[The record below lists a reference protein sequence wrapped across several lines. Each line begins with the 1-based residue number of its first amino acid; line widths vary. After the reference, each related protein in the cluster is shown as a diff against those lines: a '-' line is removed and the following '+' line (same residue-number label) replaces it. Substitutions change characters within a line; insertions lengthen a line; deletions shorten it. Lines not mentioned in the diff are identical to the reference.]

1 MEIVNWVKSIQPL
14 KNMNIKK
21 IIPAFLSVIFL
32 AGCSLTGSGS
42 DGGIFRSDDGGKTFA
57 AKIKAENNRTISGVD
72 ILSLAIN
79 LQNGSEIY
87 AGSKTSGIFKST
99 DGGELW
105 KQLGVSQ
112 LTPAKVYS
120 LAIDPMNPSTLY
132 AVASIG
138 KRGKIVKSTDA
149 GETWKDTYSEP
160 SDGSLVLSVAL
171 NPHKPSDIFAG
182 TDQGQIIF
190 SEDSGETWRS
200 AYWTEGKQA
209 VSKIAFD
216 NVSPDTAYFVLFEK
230 GILRTTNEGK
240 SFEALGWKKDEG
252 TFSLGNGLSG
262 AVSIEADPMRGGWVY
277 AGTSEG
283 LLRSRDRGDNWEM
296 VKTLSNPNEL
306 NIRSIAINPQNS
318 DEVICTV
325 AQALYKSVDGG
336 VNWLPVQ
343 FDTSR
348 TLEVAE
354 YNFQNPGQVFVG
366 LNKR

>member
-1 MEIVNWVKSIQPL
+1 M
-14 KNMNIKK
+14 
-21 IIPAFLSVIFL
+21 
-32 AGCSLTGSGS
+32 
-42 DGGIFRSDDGGKTFA
+42 
-57 AKIKAENNRTISGVD
+57 D
-72 ILSLAIN
+72 ILSLAVN
-79 LQNGSEIY
+79 PQNGSEIY
-87 AGSKTSGIFKST
+87 AGSKTSGIFRST

-112 LTPAKVYS
+112 LTPTKVYS
-120 LAIDPMNPSTLY
+120 LAIDPMNPGAIY
-132 AVASIG
+132 AVAAIG

-171 NPHKPSDIFAG
+171 NPQKPSDIFAG

-190 SEDSGETWRS
+190 SEDAGETWRS
-200 AYWTEGKQA
+200 AYWTEGNTA
-209 VSKIAFD
+209 VSKIVFD
-216 NVSPDTAYFVLFEK
+216 NVSPDTAYFVLHEK
-230 GILRTTNEGK
+230 GILRTTDEGK
-240 SFEALGWKKDEG
+240 SFETLDWKKDEG
-252 TFSLGNGLSG
+252 TFSLGSGLGG
-262 AVSIEADPMRGGWVY
+262 AVSARTDPAREGWVY

-283 LLRSRDRGDNWEM
+283 LLRSKDRGENWEI

-306 NIRSIAINPQNS
+306 NIRSIAVNPQNS
-318 DEVICTV
+318 DEIICTV

-348 TLEVAE
+348 TLEATE

>member
-1 MEIVNWVKSIQPL
+1 MI
-14 KNMNIKK
+14 
-21 IIPAFLSVIFL
+21 FLS
-32 AGCSLTGSGS
+32 ACSLTGGGN

-57 AKIKAENNRTISGVD
+57 SKDKAENNRTISGVD
-72 ILSLAIN
+72 ILSLAVN
-79 LQNGSEIY
+79 PQNGNEIY
-87 AGSKTSGIFKST
+87 AGSKASGIFKST

-105 KQLGVSQ
+105 KQLGVSR

-120 LAIDPMNPSTLY
+120 LAIDPMNPNTLY
-132 AVASIG
+132 AVAAIG
-138 KRGKIVKSTDA
+138 KRGKIMKSTDT

-171 NPHKPSDIFAG
+171 NPQKPSDIFAG

-200 AYWTEGKQA
+200 AYWTEGKAA
-209 VSKIAFD
+209 VSKIVFD
-216 NVSPDTAYFVLFEK
+216 NANPDSAYFVLFEK
-230 GILRTTNEGK
+230 GIIRTTDEGK
-240 SFEALGWKKDEG
+240 NFEALSWKKDDR
-252 TFSLGNGLSG
+252 TFSFGSGLGG
-262 AVSIEADPMRGGWVY
+262 AVSFETDPMRGGWVY

-283 LLRSRDRGDNWEM
+283 LLRSKDGGDNWEI

-306 NIRSIAINPQNS
+306 NIRSIAVNPQNS
-318 DEVICTV
+318 DEIICTV

-354 YNFQNPGQVFVG
+354 YNPQNPGQVFVG

>member
-1 MEIVNWVKSIQPL
+1 MIYYKHMRML
-14 KNMNIKK
+14 KLSALIFA
-21 IIPAFLSVIFL
+21 AFVIS
-32 AGCSLTGSGS
+32 GCSLTGGGS
-42 DGGIFRSDDGGKTFA
+42 DGGVFRSDDGGKTFVP
-57 AKIKAENNRTISGVD
+57 KDKAENNRTISGVD
-72 ILSLAIN
+72 ILSLAVN
-79 LQNGSEIY
+79 PQNGSEIY
-87 AGSKTSGIFKST
+87 AGSKTSGIFRSS

-112 LTPAKVYS
+112 LTPTKVYS
-120 LAIDPMNPSTLY
+120 LAIDPMNPGTLY
-132 AVASIG
+132 AVAVIG

-160 SDGSLVLSVAL
+160 SDGSLVLSVAV
-171 NPHKPSDIFAG
+171 NPQKPSDIFAG

-200 AYWTEGKQA
+200 AYWTEGKEA

-216 NVSPDTAYFVLFEK
+216 NVNPDTAYFILFEE
-230 GILRTTNEGK
+230 GILRTTDEGK
-240 SFEALGWKKDEG
+240 SFEALSWKKDG
-252 TFSLGNGLSG
+252 AAFSLGSGLGG
-262 AVSIEADPMRGGWVY
+262 AVSIAVDPARENWVY

-283 LLRSRDRGDNWEM
+283 LLRSKDRGENWEI
-296 VKTLSNPNEL
+296 VKTLNKPNEL

-318 DEVICTV
+318 DEIICTV

-343 FDTSR
+343 FNTGR
-348 TLEVAE
+348 TLETAE
-354 YNFQNPGQVFVG
+354 YNLQNPGQVFVG